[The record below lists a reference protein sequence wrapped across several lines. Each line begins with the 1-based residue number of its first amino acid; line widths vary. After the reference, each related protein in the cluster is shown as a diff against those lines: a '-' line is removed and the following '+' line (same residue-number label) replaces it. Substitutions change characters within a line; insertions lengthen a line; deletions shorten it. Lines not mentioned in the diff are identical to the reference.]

1 MTVSVFVGHFL
12 VESRSTRILTAGWTR
27 KHTLDVTV
35 GLNGP
40 VVTYSNIN
48 VSDLML
54 TNVNSPNATML
65 TDTITAD
72 IVRNNLEFLNDFF
85 LSV

>member
-1 MTVSVFVGHFL
+1 MRTKSSIGNTQEIEL
-12 VESRSTRILTAGWTR
+12 RTCSTR

-40 VVTYSNIN
+40 VVTYSNIK
-48 VSDLML
+48 VFDLML